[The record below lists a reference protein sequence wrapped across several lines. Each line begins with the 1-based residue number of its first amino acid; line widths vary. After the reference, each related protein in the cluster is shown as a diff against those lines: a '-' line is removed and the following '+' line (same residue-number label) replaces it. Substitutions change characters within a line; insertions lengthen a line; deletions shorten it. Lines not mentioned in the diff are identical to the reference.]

1 MLERSLYL
9 LSVVVAQCRDLIRL
23 LLTPI
28 RVILAV
34 PLVKS
39 LQCLW
44 LVSTFSLYIAVN
56 AGFAYGG
63 YRIAEYSM
71 YLGVWSGAI
80 AWALFTT
87 IVLYFSLQVAQQ
99 IKR

>member
-1 MLERSLYL
+1 MTLG
-9 LSVVVAQCRDLIRL
+9 
-23 LLTPI
+23 
-28 RVILAV
+28 V

-39 LQCLW
+39 IQCLW
-44 LVSTFSLYIAVN
+44 LISTFSLYIAVN

-71 YLGVWSGAI
+71 YLGVWAGAI
-80 AWALFTT
+80 ACALFTT
-87 IVLYFSLQVAQQ
+87 IVLYFSLQVARQ